1 MPLPAL
7 TGCQGGEVRKGG
19 GRETGVGRQA
29 LYRQMETGA
38 FAAPAEAPEK
48 ILKTMIKKKIE
59 DALNEQINAE
69 MWSAYLYLSMSLHF
83 EHEGRPGIANWFRVQ
98 FQEEQAHALALMD
111 YLNARDARVVLQPVA
126 GVPTEWESP
135 KAAFEDTLAHEKK
148 VTALINNLYA
158 MAEAEKD
165 FATRQKLNTFVAE
178 QVEEEDN
185 VRQIIDDLNLVGTDG
200 TGLYQIDRQLAG
212 RTYVAPVL

>member
-1 MPLPAL
+1 
-7 TGCQGGEVRKGG
+7 
-19 GRETGVGRQA
+19 
-29 LYRQMETGA
+29 
-38 FAAPAEAPEK
+38 
-48 ILKTMIKKKIE
+48 MINKKIE

-83 EHEGRPGIANWFRVQ
+83 EHEGRPGMANWYRVQ

-111 YLNARDARVVLQPVA
+111 YLNARDGKVVLAPIA
-126 GVPTEWESP
+126 AVPETWESP
-135 KAAFEDTLAHEKK
+135 KDAFLATLEHEQK

-158 MAEAEKD
+158 LAEEEKD

-185 VRQIIDDLNLVGTDG
+185 VRQIIDDLNLIGNDG
-200 TGLYQIDRQLAG
+200 TGLYQLDRELSA
-212 RTYVAPVL
+212 RTFVAPTL